1 MDKSL
6 QNTVKRLDKKLVD
19 LFEDLKDYTDISLN
33 KQPSEAWS
41 VLEIMQHLMLAE
53 RQSVTY
59 IQGKIDD
66 GFVFDQAGM
75 GANFRSFFLN
85 TTLSLPIKFNAPYSM
100 GKDAF
105 HEYTTFWEVVKE
117 WRESRTELK
126 AFLKN
131 LPPEA
136 YEQTLYKHPIG
147 GKLTV
152 SGMLSFYEKHFDRHL
167 KQIRKTLKAIDA
179 VKQI

>member
-19 LFEDLKDYTDISLN
+19 LFEDLKDYTDNSLN
-33 KQPSEAWS
+33 RSPSEAWS

-53 RQSVTY
+53 RQSLTY
-59 IQGKIDD
+59 IQEKMED
-66 GFVFDQAGM
+66 GFAFDQAGM
-75 GANFRSFFLN
+75 GSHFRSFLLN
-85 TTLSLPIKFNAPYSM
+85 ITLSLPFKFSAPYSM

-105 HEYTTFWEVVKE
+105 HNNATFWEVVKE
-117 WRESRTELK
+117 WRESRGQ
-126 AFLKN
+126 LKN
-131 LPPEA
+131 FLNGLPPEA
-136 YEQTLYKHPIG
+136 FKQTLYKHPKAG
-147 GKLTV
+147 LLTI

-167 KQIRKTLKAIDA
+167 KQIRKTLKTIDA

>member
-19 LFEDLKDYTDISLN
+19 LFEDLKDYTDSSLN
-33 KQPSEAWS
+33 KSPVEAWS

-59 IQGKIDD
+59 IKDKYEQGHT
-66 GFVFDQAGM
+66 FDQAGM
-75 GANFRSFFLN
+75 GANFRSFILN
-85 TTLSLPIKFNAPYSM
+85 TFLSLPIKFSAPYSI

-105 HEYTTFWEVVKE
+105 HDNTTFWEVVKE
-117 WRESRTELK
+117 WRESRSELK
-126 AFLKN
+126 EFLNN

-136 YEQTLYKHPIG
+136 FQQTIYKHARG
-147 GKLTV
+147 GNLTV

-167 KQIRKTLKAIDA
+167 KQIRRTLDIIDA

>member
-66 GFVFDQAGM
+66 GFTFDQAGM

-117 WRESRTELK
+117 WRESRAELK
-126 AFLKN
+126 SFLKK

-136 YEQTLYKHPIG
+136 YKQTLYKHPIG
-147 GKLTV
+147 GKLTIN
-152 SGMLSFYEKHFDRHL
+152 GMLSFYEKHFDRHL
-167 KQIRKTLKAIDA
+167 KQIRKTLKIIDA